1 VFAMEQKQVF
11 KQIIEF
17 NQSTFNNAFDAMV
30 LLQDQFEKVA
40 NTALDQIPG
49 LPTEGRKA
57 IDNWAEVF
65 KNGRENFKQQ
75 ADNSFEQAE
84 KLMVI

>member
-1 VFAMEQKQVF
+1 MEQKQVLR
-11 KQIIEF
+11 QIFEF
-17 NQSTFNNAFDAMV
+17 NQSTFNNAFEAMV
-30 LLQDQFEKVA
+30 LLQDQFEKIT

-49 LPTEGRKA
+49 LPAEGRKA

-65 KNGRENFKQQ
+65 KNGRQSFKQQ
-75 ADNSFEQAE
+75 MDNSFEQAE

>member
-1 VFAMEQKQVF
+1 MEQKQVLR
-11 KQIIEF
+11 QIFEF
-17 NQSTFNNAFDAMV
+17 NQSTFNNAFEAMV
-30 LLQDQFEKVA
+30 LIQDQFEKIA

-49 LPTEGRKA
+49 VPVEGRKV

-65 KNGRENFKQQ
+65 KNSRRSFRQQ
-75 ADNSFEQAE
+75 MDNSFEQAE

>member
-1 VFAMEQKQVF
+1 MEQKQVLR
-11 KQIIEF
+11 QIFEF
-17 NQSTFNNAFDAMV
+17 NQSTFNNAFEAMV
-30 LLQDQFEKVA
+30 LLQDQFEKIT

-49 LPTEGRKA
+49 LPAEGRKA

-65 KNGRENFKQQ
+65 KNGRQSFKQQ
-75 ADNSFEQAE
+75 IDNSFEQAE